1 MKPQRDTQSSHAI
14 FPPIT
19 TRQCTSV
26 HVYALGARISPVPK
40 VAIAS
45 AVCRMV
51 KKKYFAL
58 RGACLLLGASTQL
71 QYTLVST
78 TVAAATQSYCDV
90 TMINA
95 SCLTPCEKDCETT
108 FVNFG
113 AVSLFSCVSSD
124 ELHSTCFTKTN
135 NTHFFVHQRQ
145 CNFIL
150 DICNVFANRTQSRL
164 VRFATLQMPSV
175 HCPAANAQ
183 EKCIIGILQLI
194 CVQK

>member
-1 MKPQRDTQSSHAI
+1 MCLTKSIIKQVHEWSHRETHNQVTQYFLPSPHVSA
-14 FPPIT
+14 
-19 TRQCTSV
+19 RQCMCTHSGRTYHQSRRLQSRV
-26 HVYALGARISPVPK
+26 QCAGWLK
-40 VAIAS
+40 N
-45 AVCRMV
+45 
-51 KKKYFAL
+51 YFAL

-90 TMINA
+90 TMIDA

-135 NTHFFVHQRQ
+135 NTHFFVH
-145 CNFIL
+145 
-150 DICNVFANRTQSRL
+150 
-164 VRFATLQMPSV
+164 
-175 HCPAANAQ
+175 
-183 EKCIIGILQLI
+183 
-194 CVQK
+194 